1 MQWLE
6 AEVRQLQEEI
16 ERLVMSSSSGG
27 AGASSFQDWTGSAS
41 AMTASRAGYS
51 GRPTPGGDSRGLQ
64 RLSAPSQMV
73 SSPAQLHDLGGGPVA
88 GPIGTA
94 AGFTIAG
101 AGYNSS
107 RAADPGAGANVAVS
121 YFDPY
126 NGAGGYGDDAALAMS
141 AMEQQ
146 LALADEQRVGATA
159 EVERLV
165 SENAALDA
173 QVCRRTGAL
182 WKGVLERGFN

>member
-1 MQWLE
+1 M
-6 AEVRQLQEEI
+6 
-16 ERLVMSSSSGG
+16 
-27 AGASSFQDWTGSAS
+27 
-41 AMTASRAGYS
+41 
-51 GRPTPGGDSRGLQ
+51 
-64 RLSAPSQMV
+64 
-73 SSPAQLHDLGGGPVA
+73 
-88 GPIGTA
+88 
-94 AGFTIAG
+94 
-101 AGYNSS
+101 
-107 RAADPGAGANVAVS
+107 AVS